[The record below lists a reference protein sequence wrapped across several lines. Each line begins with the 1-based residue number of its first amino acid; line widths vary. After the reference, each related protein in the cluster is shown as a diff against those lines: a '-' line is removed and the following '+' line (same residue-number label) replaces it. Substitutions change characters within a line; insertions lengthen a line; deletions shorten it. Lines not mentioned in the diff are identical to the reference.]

1 MIDAPGLGRCGVL
14 GISGNRAGEPSAS
27 GAAVELLSD
36 YRPYIHT
43 AHSALSSSTHSTVIL
58 PTHSTVI
65 LNAVKDP
72 RLPLDVSTWRHFR
85 VGDRPTTTPIR
96 RHHLP
101 PTALSSSTH
110 STVILNAVKDL
121 RLPLRISTWR
131 YFRVDDHPPRT
142 RTKLL
147 FMADTT
153 PFTYGDEVC
162 IINGE
167 YKGRSGA
174 VVGMNDPEKP
184 SVFTIEFG
192 DGSDAEIPAE
202 FLERDPD

>member
-43 AHSALSSSTHSTVIL
+43 AHSALSSSTHS
-58 PTHSTVI
+58 SVI

-72 RLPLDVSTWRHFR
+72 RLPLRFSTWRHFR

-131 YFRVDDHPPRT
+131 YFRVDDHST
-142 RTKLL
+142 ATCKL
-147 FMADTT
+147 
-153 PFTYGDEVC
+153 
-162 IINGE
+162 I
-167 YKGRSGA
+167 S
-174 VVGMNDPEKP
+174 
-184 SVFTIEFG
+184 IEQ
-192 DGSDAEIPAE
+192 
-202 FLERDPD
+202 R